1 MSDISVSPYGFG
13 NAPRGQDPM
22 GQANQVSNSYQP
34 HPMARFIGQMMDY
47 LQDPR
52 VGMAFPGAGL
62 ARMGFRAG
70 GGAASRALDMSKKTY
85 EMGGAQMDQQAMML
99 AQRARMEAETLERQP
114 LPHQMATTMRQPD
127 NGMARMKALD
137 SLKQSNGWTDDQ
149 LREWL
154 SKQSN

>member
-1 MSDISVSPYGFG
+1 MNDISISPYGFG

-22 GQANQVSNSYQP
+22 GQANQVSNQYQP

-70 GGAASRALDMSKKTY
+70 NPGMKLLREADTIQYPRQGL
-85 EMGGAQMDQQAMML
+85 AQGVLESAPTPYQQAT
-99 AQRARMEAETLERQP
+99 TLRQG
-114 LPHQMATTMRQPD
+114 D
-127 NGMARMKALD
+127 NGMARIKAYGDLQ
-137 SLKQSNGWTDDQ
+137 QSNGWTDEQ
-149 LREWL
+149 LREWMT
-154 SKQSN
+154 KQSN